1 MKKYAEMTRGEL
13 TELKNALTEK
23 YEGFKSLGLSLNMA
37 RGKPNSEQLGLSAPM
52 MDVLDSS
59 SDMTASDGTDV
70 RNYGVLLGIPECR
83 QLFADLLEV
92 DAGNVIVFGTSS
104 LNIMYDYIAQC
115 MVSGCGA
122 GPWLKQGGI
131 SFLCPCPGYDRHFNI
146 LKHFGIKMINIPMLD
161 DGPDMDMIEEK
172 IKDAS
177 VKGVFCVPK
186 YSNPD
191 GITYSDEVV
200 RRFASLK
207 PAAKDFR
214 VIWDNA
220 YIIHDLNGTPDRL
233 LNIFTEAKKTGG
245 EDMFIEVCSTSKIS
259 FAGAG
264 ISALAASDA
273 NIGQI
278 SARMNAQIISHDKIN
293 QLRHVRYF
301 KDADGI
307 RAHMKKHA
315 ALLKPKFDVVTDAFS
330 EAFDSAGI
338 ARWKKPNGGYFVSLY
353 VMKGCAKRVGEL
365 CKNAGLTLTPVG
377 ATYPYGVDPD
387 DSNIRIAPSY
397 PDEDELKKA
406 VELLC
411 ICVKLAAV
419 QKLLKEY

>member
-1 MKKYAEMTRGEL
+1 
-13 TELKNALTEK
+13 
-23 YEGFKSLGLSLNMA
+23 
-37 RGKPNSEQLGLSAPM
+37 
-52 MDVLDSS
+52 
-59 SDMTASDGTDV
+59 
-70 RNYGVLLGIPECR
+70 
-83 QLFADLLEV
+83 
-92 DAGNVIVFGTSS
+92 
-104 LNIMYDYIAQC
+104 
-115 MVSGCGA
+115 
-122 GPWLKQGGI
+122 
-131 SFLCPCPGYDRHFNI
+131 GYDRHFNI

-172 IKDAS
+172 IGDAS
-177 VKGVFCVPK
+177 VKGIFCVPK